1 MRRVKI
7 QKGAIFAAIC
17 IFIIMSKPKS
27 KKRYISKLKSKYRL
41 SVYNDQTFEEVWVMR
56 LSRLNLIATVGG
68 IAITLIAIVTI
79 LIAFTPIRE
88 FIPGYPDGTTRRLIV
103 QNAFK
108 TDSLEREIQQWKI
121 YLGNLHTILRG
132 ESPDNLESLP
142 DTSVI
147 YKDINFARSLEDSLL
162 RLQIESEELYNLS
175 VINTSNAREDN
186 LTKLHFFPP
195 VKGVVTNSFNA
206 QHGHL
211 GVDVVAP
218 PNEVIV
224 AIADGTVTFSSWT
237 LETGY
242 VIQIQHSNNLLSVYK
257 HNSKL
262 LKKSGAQI
270 KAGEAIAIIGNSGE
284 LTTGPHLHFELWHNG
299 TPINPEQYVV
309 F

>member
-1 MRRVKI
+1 MAKE
-7 QKGAIFAAIC
+7 
-17 IFIIMSKPKS
+17 KS
-27 KKRYISKLKSKYRL
+27 KKKYIHKLKSKYRL
-41 SVYNDQTFEEVWVMR
+41 SIFNDQTFEEVLVMR
-56 LSRLNLIATVGG
+56 LSRLNVIAAVGGVAILLIA
-68 IAITLIAIVTI
+68 LVTI

-88 FIPGYPDGTTRRLIV
+88 FIPGYPDGNTRRHIV
-103 QNAFK
+103 ENALK
-108 TDSLEREIQQWKI
+108 TDSLERELQQWKI
-121 YLGNLHTILRG
+121 YLSNLHTILRG
-132 ESPDNLESLP
+132 DSPDNMESIP
-142 DTSVI
+142 DTSI
-147 YKDINFARSLEDSLL
+147 RYSEITFTRSMEDSLL

-175 VINTSNAREDN
+175 VVDTKNDRGN
-186 LTKLHFFPP
+186 LTRFHFFPP

-206 QHGHL
+206 RLGHL

-224 AIADGTVTFSSWT
+224 AIADGTVTLSSWT

-242 VIQIQHSNNLLSVYK
+242 VIQIQHENNLLSVYK

-262 LKKSGAQI
+262 LKQSGAQV

-299 TPINPEQYVV
+299 TPINPEQYIV

>member
-1 MRRVKI
+1 MPK
-7 QKGAIFAAIC
+7 Q
-17 IFIIMSKPKS
+17 KS
-27 KKRYISKLKSKYRL
+27 KKRYIHKLKSKYRL
-41 SVYNDQTFEEVWVMR
+41 SIYNDQNFEEVWFMR
-56 LSRLNLIATVGG
+56 LSRLNVISVIGGSSILLIT
-68 IAITLIAIVTI
+68 IVTL

-88 FIPGYPDGTTRRLIV
+88 FIPGYPDGTTRRHIV
-103 QNAFK
+103 QNALK
-108 TDSLEREIQQWKI
+108 ADSLEREIQQWKI

-132 ESPDNLESLP
+132 ERPDDKESLP
-142 DTSVI
+142 DTSVRYQEI
-147 YKDINFARSLEDSLL
+147 QFSRSIEDSLL

-175 VINTSNAREDN
+175 LTDTRTNNEN
-186 LTKLHFFPP
+186 LTRLHFFPP
-195 VKGVVTNSFNA
+195 VKGLVTNSFDAKN
-206 QHGHL
+206 GHF

-224 AIADGTVTFSSWT
+224 AIANGTVTLSNWT

-242 VIQIQHSNNLLSVYK
+242 VIQIQHDDNLLSVYK

-262 LKKSGAQI
+262 LKRSGTQV

-299 TPINPEQYVV
+299 APIDPEKHVV

>member
-1 MRRVKI
+1 MAKD
-7 QKGAIFAAIC
+7 
-17 IFIIMSKPKS
+17 KS
-27 KKRYISKLKSKYRL
+27 KKKYIHKLKSKYRL
-41 SVYNDQTFEEVWVMR
+41 SIFNDQTFEEVLVMR
-56 LSRLNLIATVGG
+56 LSRLNVIAAVGGVAILLIA
-68 IAITLIAIVTI
+68 LVTI

-88 FIPGYPDGTTRRLIV
+88 FIPGYPDGNTRRHIV
-103 QNAFK
+103 ENALK
-108 TDSLEREIQQWKI
+108 TDSLERELQQWKI
-121 YLGNLHTILRG
+121 YLSNLHTILRG
-132 ESPDNLESLP
+132 DSPDNMESIP
-142 DTSVI
+142 DTSI
-147 YKDINFARSLEDSLL
+147 RYSEITFTRSMEDSLL

-175 VINTSNAREDN
+175 VVDTKNDRGN
-186 LTKLHFFPP
+186 LTRFHFFPP

-206 QHGHL
+206 RLGHL

-224 AIADGTVTFSSWT
+224 AIADGTVTLSSWT

-242 VIQIQHSNNLLSVYK
+242 VIQIQHENNLLSVYK

-262 LKKSGAQI
+262 LKQSGAQV

-299 TPINPEQYVV
+299 TPINPEQYIV

>member
-1 MRRVKI
+1 MAKD
-7 QKGAIFAAIC
+7 
-17 IFIIMSKPKS
+17 KS
-27 KKRYISKLKSKYRL
+27 KKKFIHKLKSKYRL
-41 SVYNDQTFEEVWVMR
+41 SIYNDQTFEEVLVMR
-56 LSRLNLIATVGG
+56 LSRLNVIAAVGG
-68 IAITLIAIVTI
+68 IAILLIALVTI

-88 FIPGYPDGTTRRLIV
+88 FIPGYPDGNTRRHIV
-103 QNAFK
+103 ENALK
-108 TDSLEREIQQWKI
+108 TDSLERELQQWKI
-121 YLGNLHTILRG
+121 YLSNLHTILRG
-132 ESPDNLESLP
+132 DSPDNMESIP
-142 DTSVI
+142 DTSI
-147 YKDINFARSLEDSLL
+147 RYSEITFTRSMEDSLL

-175 VINTSNAREDN
+175 VVDTKNDRGN
-186 LTKLHFFPP
+186 LTRFHFFPP

-206 QHGHL
+206 RQGHL

-224 AIADGTVTFSSWT
+224 AIADGTVTLSSWT

-242 VIQIQHSNNLLSVYK
+242 VIQIQHENNLLSVYK

-262 LKKSGAQI
+262 LKQSGAQV

-299 TPINPEQYVV
+299 TPINPEQYIV

>member
-1 MRRVKI
+1 MAKD
-7 QKGAIFAAIC
+7 
-17 IFIIMSKPKS
+17 KS
-27 KKRYISKLKSKYRL
+27 KKKYIHKLKSKYRL
-41 SVYNDQTFEEVWVMR
+41 SIFNDQTFEEVLVIR
-56 LSRLNLIATVGG
+56 LSRLNVIAAVGGVAILLIA
-68 IAITLIAIVTI
+68 LVTI

-88 FIPGYPDGTTRRLIV
+88 FIPGYPDGNTRRHIV
-103 QNAFK
+103 ENALK
-108 TDSLEREIQQWKI
+108 TDSLERELQQWKI
-121 YLGNLHTILRG
+121 YLSNLHTILRG
-132 ESPDNLESLP
+132 DSPDNMESIP
-142 DTSVI
+142 DTSI
-147 YKDINFARSLEDSLL
+147 RYSEITFTRSMEDSLL

-175 VINTSNAREDN
+175 VVDTKNDRGN
-186 LTKLHFFPP
+186 LTRFHFFPP

-206 QHGHL
+206 RLGHL

-224 AIADGTVTFSSWT
+224 AIADGTVTLSSWT

-242 VIQIQHSNNLLSVYK
+242 VIQIQHENNLLSVYK

-262 LKKSGAQI
+262 LKQSGAQV

-299 TPINPEQYVV
+299 TPINPEQYIV

>member
-1 MRRVKI
+1 LHELE
-7 QKGAIFAAIC
+7 GYF
-17 IFIIMSKPKS
+17 MSTENQ

-41 SVYNDQTFEEVWVMR
+41 SIYNDQSFEEVWVMR
-56 LSRLNLIATVGG
+56 LSRLNVIAVVGG
-68 IAITLIAIVTI
+68 LAILLVTVVTV

-88 FIPGYPDGTTRRLIV
+88 FIPGYPDGTTRRYIV
-103 QNAFK
+103 QNALK
-108 TDSLEREIQQWKI
+108 TDSLERELQQWKI

-132 ESPDNLESLP
+132 ESPDNLENLP
-142 DTSVI
+142 DTSVRYREI
-147 YKDINFARSLEDSLL
+147 VFSRSVEDSLL

-175 VINTSNAREDN
+175 VADARRGGDQ
-186 LTKLHFFPP
+186 LTRLHFFPP
-195 VKGVVTNSFNA
+195 VKGVVTNSFNV
-206 QHGHL
+206 QQGHL
-211 GVDVVAP
+211 GIDVVAP

-224 AIADGTVTFSSWT
+224 AISDGTVTLSSWT

-242 VIQIQHSNNLLSVYK
+242 VIQLQHSNNLLSVYK

-262 LKKSGAQI
+262 LKRSGTQV

-299 TPINPEQYVV
+299 TPINPEQYIV